1 MTLLS
6 SILAGRTALV
16 TGAAQG
22 IGAATAHKLAAL
34 GAEVVLADVDELRL
48 AEVAAALEKDE
59 HRVRSLVLDV
69 TDEQAWRELAAS
81 DAGRRVTVV
90 VNNAGIHSMPALDG
104 TELADWSRVI
114 AVNQTSVFLSMRAF
128 GPLLAEH
135 GGGAIVNV
143 SSMFS
148 GMGGSGISAAYHAS
162 KAAVATMTQNAAVR
176 LGPAGVRVNSVHPGI
191 IATRLT
197 DGAPQRQ
204 RDVWTSRTPLGRLG
218 TPEEVAEVIAFL
230 STDAAAF
237 VTGAHLYVDGGYTVA

>member
-1 MTLLS
+1 MTLPGS
-6 SILAGRTALV
+6 TLAGRTALV

-22 IGAATAHKLAAL
+22 IGAATARRLAER

-48 AEVAAALEKDE
+48 AEVVAALEKDD
-59 HRVRSLVLDV
+59 HRVQPHALDV
-69 TDEQAWRELAAS
+69 TDERAWDQLAAS

-104 TELADWSRVI
+104 TELADWEHVV

-128 GPLLAEH
+128 GPRLAEQ
-135 GGGAIVNV
+135 GGGSIVNV
-143 SSMFS
+143 ASMFS

-176 LGPAGVRVNSVHPGI
+176 WGPAGVRVNSVHPGI

-204 RDVWTSRTPLGRLG
+204 RDVWTARTPLGRLG
-218 TPEEVAEVIAFL
+218 TPDEVAEVIAFL
-230 STDAAAF
+230 STDAASF